1 MKLTGSKLPLADRC
15 LGAVVLPGV
24 RTESSDA
31 ALAGT
36 GRHAYLRR
44 VAEVGRDAAL
54 AEIPTDAP
62 WRGTCEGIEVDAIPA
77 GLWEAAYAYHPGTD
91 TARLLGTD
99 TGRDYSGVNEYEIS
113 GTADLVTEAEDGS
126 ARPWVI
132 DFKGSDAVDPPA
144 HNLQVGFYALCVARV
159 WGVDSARVSICYVH
173 SEGRLEWH
181 HADLDGWDLAVIAAQ
196 VRSLWDRA
204 REARAA
210 GRTPDLTA
218 GLHCRYCPAFTAC
231 PAQVTLARELVS
243 ERDAAAE
250 TNTLMLSDESA
261 GKAWVKVAQYRQVLD
276 RIEGALR
283 ERAMVRG
290 LPLPDG
296 SRLVVQESARR
307 VLDVDK
313 TLPVL
318 RGLVGDRA
326 ESFVERSIASSVV
339 ESIAREV
346 AKARGEKLTTT
357 REAVWSQL
365 REGKA
370 VKESTYVQ
378 LRVKKPRGAGGDDA

>member
-1 MKLTGSKLPLADRC
+1 MKLTASRLPLASRC

-24 RTESSDA
+24 HAESSDA
-31 ALAGT
+31 AVAGT
-36 GRHAYLRR
+36 GRHTYLRR
-44 VAEVGRDAAL
+44 VAELGREAAL
-54 AEIPTDAP
+54 AEIPADAP
-62 WRGTCEGIEVDAIPA
+62 WRSTCEGIDTDAIPR
-77 GLWEAAYAYHPGTD
+77 GEWETGYAWHPETD
-91 TARLLGTD
+91 TARVLGTD
-99 TGRDYSGVNEYEIS
+99 RDYTGATDDEVT
-113 GTADLVTEAEDGS
+113 GTADLITLHEG
-126 ARPWVI
+126 RPWVI
-132 DFKGSDAVDPPA
+132 DFKGSDAVDPPGT
-144 HNLQVGFYALCVARV
+144 NLQLGFYALAHSRV
-159 WGVDSARVSICYVH
+159 IGFDSLRVSICYVH
-173 SEGRLEWH
+173 SDGRLDWH
-181 HADLDGWDLAVIAAQ
+181 HAELDGWDLEVIASRVKSIWAT
-196 VRSLWDRA
+196 A
-204 REARAA
+204 RELRAF
-210 GRTPDLTA
+210 RHTPDLTA
-218 GLHCRYCPAFTAC
+218 GLHCRYCPAFTGC

-261 GKAWVKVAQYRQVLD
+261 GKAWVKVQQYRQVLD

-318 RGLVGDRA
+318 RALIGDRA
-326 ESFVERSIASSVV
+326 ESFVERTIPSSVV
-339 ESIAREV
+339 ESVSREV
-346 AKARGEKLTTT
+346 AKARGEKLGAT

-378 LRVKKPRGAGGDDA
+378 LRVKKPRGAGGEES

>member
-1 MKLTGSKLPLADRC
+1 
-15 LGAVVLPGV
+15 
-24 RTESSDA
+24 
-31 ALAGT
+31 
-36 GRHAYLRR
+36 
-44 VAEVGRDAAL
+44 
-54 AEIPTDAP
+54 
-62 WRGTCEGIEVDAIPA
+62 
-77 GLWEAAYAYHPGTD
+77 
-91 TARLLGTD
+91 
-99 TGRDYSGVNEYEIS
+99 
-113 GTADLVTEAEDGS
+113 
-126 ARPWVI
+126 
-132 DFKGSDAVDPPA
+132 
-144 HNLQVGFYALCVARV
+144 
-159 WGVDSARVSICYVH
+159 
-173 SEGRLEWH
+173 
-181 HADLDGWDLAVIAAQ
+181 
-196 VRSLWDRA
+196 
-204 REARAA
+204 
-210 GRTPDLTA
+210 
-218 GLHCRYCPAFTAC
+218 
-231 PAQVTLARELVS
+231 
-243 ERDAAAE
+243 
-250 TNTLMLSDESA
+250 MLSDESA
-261 GKAWVKVAQYRQVLD
+261 GKAWVKVQQYRQVLD

-346 AKARGEKLTTT
+346 DKARGEKLTTT